1 MASSRTRQGNKW
13 LEAQPIEQN
22 KEPEQK
28 LWIAV
33 LAKAFDDAFYC
44 TDTRIALEALSWIR
58 HGSDFNYVVHLAG
71 RDPNYVRNKMLS
83 KVIEREANILAERDR
98 IKRGVNNIILLKQKL
113 NPVPPKAT
121 YRKKKKRTW
130 TKKQDFKW
138 LPKYQPTYVDR

>member
-13 LEAQPIEQN
+13 LEAQPMERN

-28 LWIAV
+28 LWVAV

-58 HGSDFNYVVHLAG
+58 HGIDFNYVCHLAG
-71 RDPNYVRNKMLS
+71 RNPNYVRSRMLN
-83 KVIEREANILAERDR
+83 KVIQREADIIAERDR
-98 IKRGVNNIILLKQKL
+98 IKRGVNNIILLKEKL

-121 YRKKKKRTW
+121 YKKKKERTW
-130 TKKQDFKW
+130 VKEKDFKW

>member
-44 TDTRIALEALSWIR
+44 TDTRVALEALGWIK
-58 HGSDFNYVVHLAG
+58 HGIDFNYVCGLAG
-71 RDPNYVRNKMLS
+71 RDPNYVRNRMLN
-83 KVIEREANILAERDR
+83 KVIQREADILSERDR

-121 YRKKKKRTW
+121 YKKKRTW
-130 TKKQDFKW
+130 VRKEDFKW
-138 LPKYQPTYVDR
+138 LPKYNADYVER

>member
-13 LEAQPIEQN
+13 LEAHPIEQN

-71 RDPNYVRNKMLS
+71 RDPNYVRNKMLD
-83 KVIEREANILAERDR
+83 KVIQRESAILAERDR

>member
-1 MASSRTRQGNKW
+1 MAKHRSPFLNNDVVH
-13 LEAQPIEQN
+13 LIEQN

-71 RDPNYVRNKMLS
+71 RDPNYVRNKMLN
-83 KVIEREANILAERDR
+83 KVIQREANILAERNR
-98 IKRGVNNIILLKQKL
+98 IKRGVDNIILLKQKL

-121 YRKKKKRTW
+121 YRKKKKRTG
-130 TKKQDFKW
+130 TKEQDFKW

>member
-13 LEAQPIEQN
+13 LQAQVIEQN

-44 TDTRIALEALSWIR
+44 TDTRVALEALGWIK
-58 HGSDFNYVVHLAG
+58 HGSDFNYVCGLAG
-71 RDPNYVRNKMLS
+71 RDPNYVRNKMLN
-83 KVIEREANILAERDR
+83 KVIQREADILSERDR

-121 YRKKKKRTW
+121 YKKKRTW
-130 TKKQDFKW
+130 VKKEDFKW
-138 LPKYQPTYVDR
+138 LPKYNADYVER